1 MNPPIFGK
9 LYPFGVRFQ
18 HKTKQRPR
26 NVDRFGHRNRT
37 KPVPFFGWFQGIVPI
52 LRPYSKL
59 WARILQHFQMYTC
72 TLFLLLCLPKA
83 LHYHLTVYK
92 HVCMVGNVSISA
104 NRRICGFTYIQVCC
118 VRKGLKSLRFIF
130 EFLYR
135 PILSC
140 ARTLIVIAH
149 QLKETLRQSKEVFLP
164 TNYLVIMRLALIRV
178 IIDDLM
184 AAHDHLDTIKIFQN
198 IHVNISNS
206 PDKLSGFA
214 KQNLDFLNVHNLAH
228 GAFGKWQCTK
238 VMKSSK
244 KREQSKEKDLNV
256 QWLGRLKIH
265 LINY

>member
-59 WARILQHFQMYTC
+59 WARILPHFQVYTC
-72 TLFLLLCLPKA
+72 TFFCCYAFPKPFTTIWQCTSMFAWSRMRRFWPTDELCD
-83 LHYHLTVYK
+83 
-92 HVCMVGNVSISA
+92 
-104 NRRICGFTYIQVCC
+104 FTYIQVCC

-135 PILSC
+135 PILSWT
-140 ARTLIVIAH
+140 RTLIVIAH

-164 TNYLVIMRLALIRV
+164 TNY
-178 IIDDLM
+178 
-184 AAHDHLDTIKIFQN
+184 
-198 IHVNISNS
+198 
-206 PDKLSGFA
+206 
-214 KQNLDFLNVHNLAH
+214 
-228 GAFGKWQCTK
+228 
-238 VMKSSK
+238 
-244 KREQSKEKDLNV
+244 
-256 QWLGRLKIH
+256 
-265 LINY
+265 

>member
-1 MNPPIFGK
+1 MYLSDEELTKKPIN
-9 LYPFGVRFQ
+9 
-18 HKTKQRPR
+18 H
-26 NVDRFGHRNRT
+26 
-37 KPVPFFGWFQGIVPI
+37 
-52 LRPYSKL
+52 
-59 WARILQHFQMYTC
+59 
-72 TLFLLLCLPKA
+72 
-83 LHYHLTVYK
+83 
-92 HVCMVGNVSISA
+92 
-104 NRRICGFTYIQVCC
+104 
-118 VRKGLKSLRFIF
+118 LKSLCFIF

-164 TNYLVIMRLALIRV
+164 TNYLVIMRLSLIRV
-178 IIDDLM
+178 IVDDLM

-228 GAFGKWQCTK
+228 GAFGKRQCTK
-238 VMKSSK
+238 VTKSSK